1 MDSMK
6 SIRKMWES
14 SLSFLDNH
22 LLNSIIVFVLIL
34 YCSTIF
40 DNINAFFGKLYNFSI
55 VKLVVLLLVVYV
67 SPKDTT
73 IAILLAISY
82 LVSMY
87 YSVNETFIAP
97 AGFTDNAQ
105 QLAGMEKEMTQ
116 PSVFVPEPFVAPDN
130 MDNNAQQLMGME
142 REMTEKNVYTPE
154 AFVTSEEMT
163 DMKEKIHQ
171 DKLRLKKMKH
181 EYKKEHFFPMMEM
194 SGSESSYDTRLD
206 NVNMETKKKMYKNV
220 NSTMSTDATQAC
232 MDMYVPQFE
241 SVGNVCEPTA
251 TYKGELNAQGMN
263 FPEGFDFT
271 GMGSPL

>member
-6 SIRKMWES
+6 SLRKMWES

-22 LLNSIIVFVLIL
+22 LLNSIIVFILIL

-87 YSVNETFIAP
+87 YSVNETFVAP
-97 AGFTDNAQ
+97 VGFTDNSQ
-105 QLAGMEKEMTQ
+105 QLASMEKEMTQ
-116 PSVFVPEPFVAPDN
+116 PSVFVPEPFVSPNDMEN
-130 MDNNAQQLMGME
+130 KNQLMMN
-142 REMTEKNVYTPE
+142 REMTEENVYNPNDY
-154 AFVTSEEMT
+154 VTSEEMT
-163 DMKEKIHQ
+163 EMKQKLHQ
-171 DKLRLKKMKH
+171 DKLKLKKMKH

-194 SGSESSYDTRLD
+194 SDTDTSFDTRLD

-220 NSTMSTDATQAC
+220 NSTLSTEATQAC
-232 MDMYVPQFE
+232 MDMYVPQYE
-241 SVGNVCEPTA
+241 AVGNVCEPTA

-271 GMGSPL
+271 GMGSPI